1 MGSMIQ
7 SAGPTASMIV
17 YIESHYGLHL
27 IIRYLEL
34 LVYVVVVYVP
44 GSTTSVVETGSV
56 RSRCS

>member
-1 MGSMIQ
+1 MIQ

-44 GSTTSVVETGSV
+44 GSILTTSVVETGNV